1 MTGYFLRAKNTTSTP
16 SIAHTK
22 SERIGPLT
30 VKEQNQLLNLQRTIL
45 EAIARGADHREVIN
59 QTCHLA
65 ESLLPNAVSSVML
78 MDDKHEC
85 LNVYAAPSLTSAQVA
100 KLNGLRPS
108 PGGGSC
114 GNVIYQKKVQY
125 VSNTLTDERWQ
136 DIRHLAN
143 EFNIM
148 ACWSIPI
155 FSSQD
160 KVIGTFALSSFE
172 HREPSQFHRL
182 LLESCSSIIG
192 IVLNGSK
199 DEESL
204 RQYEKV
210 FEGSEQGIMVTDA
223 NLVILT
229 VNPAFTKML
238 GYTVEDARGNS
249 PKMLSSG
256 LHERSF
262 YHHMW
267 ESIRNF
273 GHWRGEIWNR
283 RKNGEI
289 FPEWLSIAEVKNKN
303 GVVTNYVGTFS
314 DLSDLKSAQ
323 KEIQYLSSHD
333 ALTGLPD
340 IALFRDRLENAISI
354 AVGANTSIG
363 VLALNLDNFK
373 FLNDSLGYAAGD
385 KLLRLFAERLKAC
398 LRDTDSI
405 CRHGGDEF
413 IILLNNMQD
422 EESISYIVDTLLNE
436 ISSPFA
442 FAGSNISTSCSIGVA
457 VYPTDGNDFE
467 KLFGRARKAMSQAK
481 EDGRNTARF
490 FTEKLNNDSLHY
502 LSIAYGLREALA
514 HQQFELHYQPQ
525 INLKT
530 GAVVGAEALIRWRH
544 PQNGMQP
551 PGQFIAIAEQTGL
564 IVEIGEWVIEE
575 ACKQAMAWQKSGLPP
590 LIVAVNVSAVQFRRG
605 NLAKVII
612 KALEK
617 TGLSAQL
624 LEIELT
630 ESILLEDID
639 HLLAQLDTLKQ
650 LGVKLSIDDFGTGY
664 SSLAYLKKFNID
676 RLKIDQSF
684 VRDINTD
691 PNDAAIVRA
700 IVQMAHTLNLDVIAE
715 GVEDEAMLK
724 HLRESGCDEVQG
736 YLFSRPLPAEAFA
749 EFMANSL
756 ITPPLR

>member
-1 MTGYFLRAKNTTSTP
+1 
-16 SIAHTK
+16 
-22 SERIGPLT
+22 
-30 VKEQNQLLNLQRTIL
+30 VIL
-45 EAIARGADHREVIN
+45 ESVARGADHMEVIN
-59 QTCHLA
+59 QICRLA
-65 ESLLPNAVSSVML
+65 EGLVSNAFSSVML
-78 MDDKHEC
+78 MDDHTQL
-85 LNVYAAPSLTSAQVA
+85 LNVYAAPSLTKEQIQ
-100 KLNGLRPS
+100 KIDGLRPS

-114 GNVIYQKKVQY
+114 GNVIYQQKVQY
-125 VSNTLTDERWQ
+125 VSNTLTDERWE
-136 DIRHLAN
+136 DIRHLAY
-143 EFNIM
+143 EFDVK

-155 FSSQD
+155 FSAAN

-172 HREPSQFHRL
+172 HREPGQFHRM
-182 LLESCSSIIG
+182 LLEIGSSIIA
-192 IVLNGSK
+192 IVLNRNQYQ
-199 DEESL
+199 ESL
-204 RQYEKV
+204 RQFEKV

-223 NLVILT
+223 RHVILS

-238 GYTVEDARGNS
+238 GFTLDDVKGKT
-249 PKMLSSG
+249 PKVLSSG
-256 LHERSF
+256 LHDASF
-262 YHHMW
+262 YRNLW
-267 ESIRNF
+267 QSIAHF

-283 RKNGEI
+283 RKNGEV
-289 FPEWLSIAEVKNKN
+289 FPEWISISEVKNAA
-303 GVVTNYVGTFS
+303 GEVSHYVGTFS
-314 DLSDLKSAQ
+314 DISDLKSAQ

-354 AVGANTSIG
+354 ASAANSKIG
-363 VLALNLDNFK
+363 LLALNLDNFK
-373 FLNDSLGYAAGD
+373 FLNDSLGYASGD

-422 EESISYIVDTLLNE
+422 DDSISYIVDTLLNE

-442 FAGSNISTSCSIGVA
+442 FAGSNISTSCSVGVA

-481 EDGRNTARF
+481 EEGRNTARF

-502 LSIAYGLREALA
+502 LNIAYGLREALA
-514 HQQFELHYQPQ
+514 QHQFELHYQPQ
-525 INLKT
+525 ISLNST
-530 GAVVGAEALIRWRH
+530 QVIGAEALIRWQH
-544 PQNGMQP
+544 PQNGLQP
-551 PGQFIAIAEQTGL
+551 PAQFISIAEQTGL

-575 ACKQAMAWQKSGLPP
+575 ACRQAMEWQKNGLPA
-590 LIVAVNVSAVQFRRG
+590 LSMAVNVSAVQFRRG
-605 NLAKVII
+605 NLDKVII

-617 TGLSAQL
+617 TGLEPRL
-624 LEIELT
+624 LELELT
-630 ESILLEDID
+630 ESILVEDID
-639 HLLAQLDTLKQ
+639 HLLAQLDVLKR
-650 LGVKLSIDDFGTGY
+650 LGVKLAIDDFGTGY

-715 GVEDEAMLK
+715 GVENEAMLK
-724 HLRESGCDEVQG
+724 HVRESGCDEVQG
-736 YLFSRPLPAEAFA
+736 YFFSKPLSANDFAAF
-749 EFMANSL
+749 MQRTNH
-756 ITPPLR
+756 

>member
-1 MTGYFLRAKNTTSTP
+1 M
-16 SIAHTK
+16 
-22 SERIGPLT
+22 
-30 VKEQNQLLNLQRTIL
+30 IL
-45 EAIARGADHREVIN
+45 ESVARGADHMEVIN
-59 QTCHLA
+59 QICRLA
-65 ESLLPNAVSSVML
+65 EGLVSNAFSSVML
-78 MDDKHEC
+78 MDDHTQL
-85 LNVYAAPSLTSAQVA
+85 LNVYAAPSLTKEQIQ
-100 KLNGLRPS
+100 KIDGLRPS

-114 GNVIYQKKVQY
+114 GNVIYQQKVQY
-125 VSNTLTDERWQ
+125 VSNTLTDERWE
-136 DIRHLAN
+136 DIRHLAY
-143 EFNIM
+143 EFDVK

-155 FSSQD
+155 FSAAN

-172 HREPSQFHRL
+172 HREPGQFHRM
-182 LLESCSSIIG
+182 LLEIGSSIIA
-192 IVLNGSK
+192 IVLNRNQYQ
-199 DEESL
+199 ESL
-204 RQYEKV
+204 RQFEKV

-223 NLVILT
+223 RHVILS

-238 GYTVEDARGNS
+238 GFTLDDVKGKT
-249 PKMLSSG
+249 PKVLSSG
-256 LHERSF
+256 LHDASF
-262 YHHMW
+262 YRNLW
-267 ESIRNF
+267 QSIAHF

-283 RKNGEI
+283 RKNGEV
-289 FPEWLSIAEVKNKN
+289 FPEWISISEVKNAA
-303 GVVTNYVGTFS
+303 GEVSHYVGTFS
-314 DLSDLKSAQ
+314 DISDLKSAQ

-354 AVGANTSIG
+354 ASAANSKIG
-363 VLALNLDNFK
+363 LLALNLDNFK
-373 FLNDSLGYAAGD
+373 FLNDSLGYASGD

-422 EESISYIVDTLLNE
+422 DDSISYIVDTLLNE

-442 FAGSNISTSCSIGVA
+442 FAGSNISTSCSVGVA

-481 EDGRNTARF
+481 EEGRNTARF

-502 LSIAYGLREALA
+502 LNIAYGLREALA
-514 HQQFELHYQPQ
+514 QHQFELHYQPQ
-525 INLKT
+525 ISLNST
-530 GAVVGAEALIRWRH
+530 QVIGAEALIRWQH
-544 PQNGMQP
+544 PQNGLQP
-551 PGQFIAIAEQTGL
+551 PAQFISIAEQTGL

-575 ACKQAMAWQKSGLPP
+575 ACRQAMEWQKNGLPA
-590 LIVAVNVSAVQFRRG
+590 LSMAVNVSAVQFRRG
-605 NLAKVII
+605 NLDKVII

-617 TGLSAQL
+617 TGLEPRL
-624 LEIELT
+624 LELELT
-630 ESILLEDID
+630 ESILVEDID
-639 HLLAQLDTLKQ
+639 HLLAQLDVLKR
-650 LGVKLSIDDFGTGY
+650 LGVKLAIDDFGTGY

-715 GVEDEAMLK
+715 GVENEAMLK
-724 HLRESGCDEVQG
+724 HVRESGCDEVQG
-736 YLFSRPLPAEAFA
+736 YFFSKPLSANDFAAF
-749 EFMANSL
+749 MQRTNH
-756 ITPPLR
+756 